1 MTELNDMSK
10 EYYFIIPNK
19 TGTPW
24 YELAKGP
31 YGLHATLRGNANTL
45 P

>member
-19 TGTPW
+19 TPW